1 MVMAIVE
8 NLGLEGVTMAPAPP
22 TRREPGRT
30 EDDSQQETGN
40 SARPSSQRVGG
51 RAPLRP
57 ARRRCSCPT
66 QEEMQEREQTQHGER
81 RPQKRR
87 EKRKTPPE
95 TPENR
100 PRTKPKTPEPRTE
113 KQPLGRRK
121 NPETRHYPGFPGRK
135 NRKSQKQNSD
145 RTDLEDEHDE
155 DERVE
160 PLGQKETPRP
170 PGTAGVSFCP
180 APVSQK
186 REESKKILKSS
197 SSSWSSRSHQT
208 VVVTIPTPAQGRSKT
223 EKERERNRQTQNDK
237 G

>member
-30 EDDSQQETGN
+30 EDDSQQETGD

-66 QEEMQEREQTQHGER
+66 QEEMQEREQTQHGKR
-81 RPQKRR
+81 HPQKRR
-87 EKRKTPPE
+87 EKRKTPP
-95 TPENR
+95 PKHPRNR

-121 NPETRHYPGFPGRK
+121 NPEARHYPGFPGRK
-135 NRKSQKQNSD
+135 NRKSQKQNFN
-145 RTDLEDEHDE
+145 RTGLEDEQDE
-155 DERVE
+155 DDRVE
-160 PLGQKETPRP
+160 PLGAKRNSP
-170 PGTAGVSFCP
+170 PT
-180 APVSQK
+180 
-186 REESKKILKSS
+186 
-197 SSSWSSRSHQT
+197 WH
-208 VVVTIPTPAQGRSKT
+208 GRSFFLPST
-223 EKERERNRQTQNDK
+223 
-237 G
+237 